1 MVSVVTMATTI
12 RMKRRASRFMVTS
25 GSSIAGGAQKC
36 ESLRAG
42 LLNWERP
49 VTIHPSFGPV
59 AQLVEHVTFNHRV
72 AGSSPARLTIIING
86 LQRASPVTIGLLWGF
101 LWGPLPTRRRQRFHR
116 GTLCRHADMAVPLQ
130 HGPAHV
136 ADECEHGSLWR
147 ARLGHLRARC

>member
-1 MVSVVTMATTI
+1 MVSVVTMATPI

-72 AGSSPARLTIIING
+72 AGSSPARLTIESITY
-86 LQRASPVTIGLLWGF
+86 R
-101 LWGPLPTRRRQRFHR
+101 
-116 GTLCRHADMAVPLQ
+116 PLQ
-130 HGPAHV
+130 SLCQWV
-136 ADECEHGSLWR
+136 GSNAGSNGVFRSL
-147 ARLGHLRARC
+147 